1 MKKNTRFPLFIDLK
15 DKPVIVFG
23 GGKIATRRVETLLD
37 FKARVIVVAP
47 EVSERISQLEETD
60 ARIQIIY
67 AEFDDWNNAG
77 GFDNGQ
83 PLFVLACTNDSG
95 VNGIIAKYARAY
107 GIMTNVCDDASNCD
121 FYFPAIVRD
130 DEFVMGITGDGIRH
144 SKVKEFAEKL
154 RKFLGK
160 K

>member
-67 AEFDDWNNAG
+67 AR
-77 GFDNGQ
+77 
-83 PLFVLACTNDSG
+83 V
-95 VNGIIAKYARAY
+95 
-107 GIMTNVCDDASNCD
+107 
-121 FYFPAIVRD
+121 
-130 DEFVMGITGDGIRH
+130 
-144 SKVKEFAEKL
+144 
-154 RKFLGK
+154 
-160 K
+160 